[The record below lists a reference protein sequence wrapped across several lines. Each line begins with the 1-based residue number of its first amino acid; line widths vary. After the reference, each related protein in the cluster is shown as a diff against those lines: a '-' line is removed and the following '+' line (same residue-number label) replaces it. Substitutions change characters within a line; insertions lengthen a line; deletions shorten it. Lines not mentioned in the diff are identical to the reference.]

1 MVHIIALLGK
11 VTAKIGEHGTEE
23 VNVEREREATPLA
36 MLVAPPTLRAIFM
49 TLSEHLNQWSLSTEM
64 YVPNVEYPVIGHTF
78 VELVKKLSPPTKHIV
93 KQEKLTMW
101 NKKIKKMI

>member
-1 MVHIIALLGK
+1 
-11 VTAKIGEHGTEE
+11 
-23 VNVEREREATPLA
+23 
-36 MLVAPPTLRAIFM
+36 
-49 TLSEHLNQWSLSTEM
+49 M
-64 YVPNVEYPVIGHTF
+64 YILDVEYAVIRHTF